1 MNGDT
6 FEGAARDL
14 GGKAKETL
22 GEAAGSESLK
32 GEGMCDQ
39 MMGDAQ
45 KAYGKLREF
54 TKENPAAMTALA
66 GVFGLA
72 VIGSIRKRS

>member
-6 FEGAARDL
+6 LEGAAKDI

-22 GEAAGSESLK
+22 GDATGNDRVK
-32 GEGMCDQ
+32 GEGVCDQ
-39 MMGDAQ
+39 MKGDAQ
-45 KAYGKLREF
+45 KAYGKAREF
-54 TKENPAAMTALA
+54 AKENPAALTALA
-66 GVFGLA
+66 GVLGLA